1 MRTTLLALLCLVAP
15 ASAQAGGLAPFVAE
29 YEVRYG
35 SMGVGSSRTELGHGT
50 VPGHWFIETRS
61 NASGFARLIASGT
74 LVQRS
79 DFELAGVEIR
89 PLRYR
94 FDDGSRRA
102 GEDVMLDFDW
112 RAGRV
117 RGTAEGDPV
126 DLAIEAGLQDAASI
140 QALVQARVASG
151 TEPGDIAMIEKDFV
165 KHYRYERVSAQALR
179 TALGEIETILYRSTR
194 IGRDRETLLW
204 LAPQF
209 GWVTVQ
215 AEQRRNGKRTFQT
228 RIRSYTPGS

>member
-1 MRTTLLALLCLVAP
+1 MRTILLAWLCVAAPLL
-15 ASAQAGGLAPFVAE
+15 AQADGLAPFVAE

-35 SMGVGSSRTELGHGT
+35 SMAVGSSRTELGHGT

-61 NASGFARLIASGT
+61 NASGFARLITSGT

-79 DFELAGVEIR
+79 DFELTGAEIR

-102 GEDVMLDFDW
+102 AEDVMLDFDW
-112 RAGRV
+112 SAGRV
-117 RGTAEGDPV
+117 RGSAEGDPV

-151 TEPGDIAMIEKDFV
+151 AEPGDVAMIEKDFV
-165 KHYRYERVSAQALR
+165 KYYRYERVSAQPLR
-179 TALGEIETILYRSTR
+179 TALGELDTILYRSTR
-194 IGRDRETLLW
+194 IGRERETLLW
-204 LAPQF
+204 LAPAL

-228 RIRSYTPGS
+228 RIRSYLPGA